1 MRKLCPNLDRE
12 DGLETV
18 LEVPI
23 PEEMFSS
30 SKHSGVPSWQS
41 MKSWMRSQLDRSAAA
56 PSSMTALLG
65 GRNAE
70 LQILLGVTGAPL
82 VPFPVRQDQKPPNQ
96 NIKDHPIESSMAK
109 YIVQQ
114 YRAAVGGER
123 ALDGIDSVYAM
134 GRVKMGTAEF
144 CGGDPG
150 KEMKLKS
157 SRHRGGGGGGGAG
170 EVGSFVL
177 WQKRPDLWSLELVL
191 SGCKISAG
199 SDGHVAWRQT
209 PWHLRTHPEAPLAP
223 SAVHYR
229 VLIRDRRR
237 ICSRIQ

>member
-30 SKHSGVPSWQS
+30 PSKHSGVPSWQS
-41 MKSWMRSQLDRSAAA
+41 MKFWMRSQLDRSAAA
-56 PSSMTALLG
+56 PASMTARLG

-70 LQILLGVTGAPL
+70 LQILLGVAGAPL
-82 VPFPVRQDQKPPNQ
+82 VPFPVRQDQKSPNQ

-144 CGGDPG
+144 CGGDAG
-150 KEMKLKS
+150 KEMKPKS
-157 SRHRGGGGGGGAG
+157 SRRRGGAAAPGRWDRSCCGRRG
-170 EVGSFVL
+170 
-177 WQKRPDLWSLELVL
+177 PT
-191 SGCKISAG
+191 SG
-199 SDGHVAWRQT
+199 
-209 PWHLRTHPEAPLAP
+209 L
-223 SAVHYR
+223 
-229 VLIRDRRR
+229 
-237 ICSRIQ
+237 